1 MGAMATRTVAISSK
15 ELESAIE
22 VLSSAGRAFQ
32 LTRFE
37 RISYNALMVCV
48 DAFIVSLVV
57 VIIAFILA
65 FTLGGEKST
74 SAPLEM
80 LAGVVISVGFLVGIV
95 CLALNVPLLRKVLR
109 ERAKLK
115 ELGLSSLSKQLWKQS
130 RRRRWISRV
139 RSVVLIVLSIYFI
152 AVGLALGP
160 FWVSF
165 IPQYKLEGERL
176 RQLELEAQKQLSI
189 ETGAASPTETGFASS
204 TEHGLVLMLFGIL
217 MVLSSVLFAGL
228 LLAARY
234 LRNQRER
241 MDLAASAE
249 ELKKALQSLQQR
261 KGAEIISV
269 PAELLEKTAKIESAQ
284 IAKERKDA
292 VLESVTSPPTGYA
305 IAFDRDAADQRATLD
320 IADRVALQDLVEE
333 LSSDGTPAKPQVGT
347 GQGRTK
353 NNRVEID
360 YVIDK
365 ASHAIRVISVRH
377 IGEVSHATVNGDR
390 HA

>member
-1 MGAMATRTVAISSK
+1 MSTAVAW
-15 ELESAIE
+15 
-22 VLSSAGRAFQ
+22 G
-32 LTRFE
+32 LT
-37 RISYNALMVCV
+37 LPV
-48 DAFIVSLVV
+48 
-57 VIIAFILA
+57 
-65 FTLGGEKST
+65 
-74 SAPLEM
+74 
-80 LAGVVISVGFLVGIV
+80 VVISVSFLVGIIS
-95 CLALNVPLLRKVLR
+95 LALNVPLLRKVLR

-130 RRRRWISRV
+130 QRHRWISRV
-139 RSVVLIVLSIYFI
+139 RSVVLIVLGIYFI
-152 AVGLALGP
+152 TSALSSV
-160 FWVSF
+160 FF
-165 IPQYKLEGERL
+165 IPSIQKLERERL
-176 RQLELEAQKQLSI
+176 LLERQKLELSSTA
-189 ETGAASPTETGFASS
+189 TSPTEP
-204 TEHGLVLMLFGIL
+204 ELILLLLPVLLF
-217 MVLSSVLFAGL
+217 VLIGGL
-228 LLAARY
+228 LFAARY

-269 PAELLEKTAKIESAQ
+269 PTELLEKTAKIESAQ
-284 IAKERKDA
+284 IAKERRDA
-292 VLESVTSPPTGYA
+292 VLESVASPPTGYA

-320 IADRVALQDLVEE
+320 IADRVALQDLLEQ
-333 LSSDGTPAKPQVGT
+333 LSTDETQAKPQVGT

-377 IGEVSHATVNGDR
+377 IGEVSHATVNGGR